1 MKKKIVYF
9 WSDDKHL
16 EVNGQKMTPEEAYKK
31 YPKYARNIKAFVDE
45 KGPHKF
51 KAYINKRMEAL
62 CRAVIDDASMHQE
75 AVSVQDPIDRIE
87 NKKSIIS
94 IDRYKDKGME

>member
-16 EVNGQKMTPEEAYKK
+16 KVNGEKMTPEEAYEK
-31 YPKYARNIKAFVDE
+31 YPKDAREIKDFVDE
-45 KGPHKF
+45 KRLNKIEAH
-51 KAYINKRMEAL
+51 INKRMEAL

-94 IDRYKDKGME
+94 IDRYKDEGME